1 MQAQLNLGIAY
12 ITGNGVAQDDRK
24 AALWFAKAAVQGSAT
39 AQYNLGLCYETGR
52 GVEPDVYAATEWYE
66 KAAEQGDA
74 KAQAAL
80 ERLEEYW
87 EDEP

>member
-12 ITGNGVAQDDRK
+12 ITGVGAEQDDIR
-24 AALWFAKAAVQGSAT
+24 AAMWFSYAAVQGSET

-52 GVEPDVYAATEWYE
+52 GVEQDIDEAAEWYE
-66 KAAEQGDA
+66 KAAEQGNV

-80 ERLEEYW
+80 ERLGY
-87 EDEP
+87 

>member
-1 MQAQLNLGIAY
+1 M
-12 ITGNGVAQDDRK
+12 AQDDQK